1 MSKVVSYAGKFR
13 QTTVLLIFL
22 VFCVIMTFASQHF
35 LTWGNFSTT
44 LLGMSTAVLLVIA
57 QTVVMASG
65 GIDLAVGANM
75 ALSSTVMAYLFV
87 NNDGISIWPAA
98 LIGLVAVALNGLIN
112 GIILSRTTIAPMI
125 CTLGTMSLAAGIAM
139 ILTGG
144 SPISIGIMPDSFR
157 FIGNGRIFDTIP
169 LLILIALVFVIIFSL
184 LLYKSTI
191 FRRVYYVGSNAQSAE
206 YSGINV
212 KRVKLGCYVLS
223 ALLSGLAGIM
233 VASRFSVASANA
245 GAGMEMTII
254 AACVIGGSSM
264 KGGTGTV
271 VGSLLGLMLLTFINN
286 ALVLLHISVFW
297 QNFISGCILLIAV
310 LIDYFSQNAKNKT
323 KNKMKEGL
331 TT

>member
-1 MSKVVSYAGKFR
+1 MRKVMRYAGKFR

-22 VFCVIMTFASQHF
+22 VFCVLMTFASEHF

-44 LLGMSTAVLLVIA
+44 LLGMSTAVLLIIS

-65 GIDLAVGANM
+65 GIDLTVGANM
-75 ALSSTVMAYLFV
+75 ALSGTVMAYAFV
-87 NNDGISIWPAA
+87 NNDNLSAWPAA
-98 LIGLVAVALNGLIN
+98 LLGLVAVALIGLIN
-112 GIILSRTTIAPMI
+112 GIILSRTSIAPMI
-125 CTLGTMSLAAGIAM
+125 TTLGTMSLAQGVAM

-144 SPISIGIMPDSFR
+144 SPISMGGIPDSFR
-157 FIGNGRIFDTIP
+157 VIGSGRINGVFP
-169 LLILIALVFVIIFSL
+169 VLVLIALVFVIVFSL
-184 LLYKSTI
+184 LLYKSTV
-191 FRRVYYVGSNAQSAE
+191 FRRAYYVGSNAQSAE

-233 VASRFSVASANA
+233 VVSRFTVASANA

-271 VGSLLGLMLLTFINN
+271 IGSLLGLMLLTFISN
-286 ALVLLHISVFW
+286 ALVLLHISVYW
-297 QNFISGCILLIAV
+297 QSFIGGCILLIAV
-310 LIDYFSQNAKNKT
+310 LIDFFSQNAKQKT
-323 KNKMKEGL
+323 L
-331 TT
+331 